1 MMQVHVCI
9 VDVFIL
15 YKIRLT
21 DRGILGR
28 AINMSI
34 FIERYP
40 RELLIKARVCV
51 SIFSNIRTGCMM
63 QVHVCIDSNIRT
75 GCYR

>member
-1 MMQVHVCI
+1 
-9 VDVFIL
+9 
-15 YKIRLT
+15 
-21 DRGILGR
+21 
-28 AINMSI
+28 MSI

-75 GCYR
+75 GCMMQVHVCIDSNIRTGCYR